1 MEHLFVFVYVGVC
14 VCVCARSDEGAALLS
29 YFFVLYYSRVSLFVI
44 LRVCCSLED
53 PTNFS
58 NRVCSADMGTAK
70 IYCSHNDEIAIT
82 MIYYCVTTAKL

>member
-14 VCVCARSDEGAALLS
+14 VRSDEGAALLS

-82 MIYYCVTTAKL
+82 IIYYCVTTAKL